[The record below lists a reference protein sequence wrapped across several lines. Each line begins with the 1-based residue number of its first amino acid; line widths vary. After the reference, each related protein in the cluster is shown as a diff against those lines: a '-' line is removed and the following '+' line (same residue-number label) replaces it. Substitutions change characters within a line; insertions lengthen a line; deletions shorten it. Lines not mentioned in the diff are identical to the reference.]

1 VVPAPLGVV
10 GEGNLMAPQSL
21 APENTVA
28 RGQHSD
34 VTDTRE
40 VVVRSAAQW
49 QALWQEHAPT
59 LSPPTIDFAASTIV
73 AVFAGERSTAGFD
86 VEITGT
92 DGGERD
98 LTVTY
103 RLREPASGDRR
114 LEALTTPYHIV
125 RIPRHD
131 GPVRFRRIR

>member
-1 VVPAPLGVV
+1 
-10 GEGNLMAPQSL
+10 
-21 APENTVA
+21 VA

-34 VTDTRE
+34 VAAARE
-40 VVVRSAAQW
+40 VVVRSAAEW
-49 QALWQEHAPT
+49 QALWQEH
-59 LSPPTIDFAASTIV
+59 SPGQSLPSVDFTAFTIV
-73 AVFAGERSTAGFD
+73 AVFAGEHPTGGFD

-92 DGGERD
+92 DDDAGK

-103 RLREPASGDRR
+103 RQLEPAPGDRD
-114 LEALTTPYHIV
+114 LQAFTAPYHIV